1 MNRLFLKTVFL
12 IVTNI
17 IIAQQNS
24 ENDLESEL
32 LYKFETDSIPQSG
45 IRLKEVVL
53 FQPLKFK
60 TIDDLKDYVLLRN
73 RTLRVYPY
81 AKLASDRLD
90 TLSIRLKEIKRKRS
104 KKIYMKRVEKFIYS
118 EFEQELRKLSRNSTR
133 SLTMDHSRTQRKTQG
148 RH

>member
-1 MNRLFLKTVFL
+1 MNRLFLNTL
-12 IVTNI
+12 LMILGNI
-17 IIAQQNS
+17 IIAQQNG
-24 ENDLESEL
+24 ENDIESEL

-60 TIDDLKDYVLLRN
+60 TIDELKDYVLLRN

-90 TLSIRLKEIKRKRS
+90 TLSIRLKEIKS
-104 KKIYMKRVEKFIYS
+104 KEVFNKINKY
-118 EFEQELRKLSRNSTR
+118 
-133 SLTMDHSRTQRKTQG
+133 TMVTAIFFQ
-148 RH
+148 

>member
-1 MNRLFLKTVFL
+1 MNRLFLKQFLL

-60 TIDDLKDYVLLRN
+60 TIDDLRDYVLLRN

-90 TLSIRLKEIKRKRS
+90 TLSIRL
-104 KKIYMKRVEKFIYS
+104 
-118 EFEQELRKLSRNSTR
+118 RN
-133 SLTMDHSRTQRKTQG
+133 
-148 RH
+148 

>member
-1 MNRLFLKTVFL
+1 MNRLFLNTVFL

-24 ENDLESEL
+24 EKDLESEL

-90 TLSIRLKEIKRKRS
+90 TLSIRLKEMKRNKRNIKR
-104 KKIYMKRVEKFIYS
+104 
-118 EFEQELRKLSRNSTR
+118 
-133 SLTMDHSRTQRKTQG
+133 
-148 RH
+148 